1 MNLTVRI
8 KSLIERNPELGE
20 DVKQLT
26 KIVLQQDCD
35 IMRITTVDEFI
46 KVMSENRISN
56 TETIKRILKRIKN
69 DGNIN

>member
-8 KSLIERNPELGE
+8 KSLLERNPELGE